1 MLRMA
6 RLRKTI
12 ALSLSACLVA
22 ALLPWTVLAQA
33 PGPDYSGAAE
43 GTAAEVTIGQPGTPP
58 DPAPL

>member
-22 ALLPWTVLAQA
+22 ALLPWTVFAQT

-43 GTAAEVTIGQPGTPP
+43 APP
-58 DPAPL
+58 PR